1 MAYCTLAELTDRY
14 GEGMLVALT
23 DRGETATGAIDAD
36 VVERAIA
43 DADAQIDG
51 DLATRYAL
59 PLAEVPPLVRDIAMA
74 LTAWNLHRA
83 APDPK
88 VEADWREAM
97 RRLRQI
103 AGGTI
108 RLPSAAGV
116 EAAGKAETGARITDR
131 ERPPTGA
138 NPKGFV

>member
-1 MAYCTLAELTDRY
+1 MA
-14 GEGMLVALT
+14 
-23 DRGETATGAIDAD
+23 
-36 VVERAIA
+36 
-43 DADAQIDG
+43 
-51 DLATRYAL
+51 
-59 PLAEVPPLVRDIAMA
+59 P
-74 LTAWNLHRA
+74 TAWNLHRA